1 VLPYQGEQW
10 KTIKEDPRE
19 EIERLIQKGDLE
31 ALLRKAAE
39 LHGHF
44 CSYLTYGVKA
54 GYIAIKELGI
64 KNTGMEETI
73 AIVETNNCFSDGIQ
87 IITGCTFGNNALMYK
102 DVGKTAVTVAKRDGT
117 AIRIALDPIYEK
129 SIEKEYS
136 EANGLWE
143 KIVVKREEAT
153 RQEHNRMM
161 ELFAEMAFKELKK
174 PADKMFR
181 ITRMKINTPQ
191 YAPIFNSVICQ
202 VCGEKTYKPVMHN
215 GKPVCMDCAGVNH
228 YFLDG
233 RGVFRRKPQKEHE
246 ILGEISTI

>member
-1 VLPYQGEQW
+1 VA
-10 KTIKEDPRE
+10 KTIKENPRE
-19 EIERLIQKGDLE
+19 EMEKLIQKGNLE

-87 IITGCTFGNNALMYK
+87 IITSCTFGNNALIYK
-102 DVGKTAVTVAKRDGT
+102 DVGKTAATVAKRDGT
-117 AIRIALDPIYEK
+117 ALRIALDPIYEK

-136 EANGLWE
+136 EANELWE
-143 KIVVKREEAT
+143 KIVAKREEAT
-153 RQEHNRMM
+153 RQEHDRMM

-174 PADKMFR
+174 PADKMFK
-181 ITRMKINTPQ
+181 ITRMKINTPE
-191 YAPIFNSVICQ
+191 YAPIFNSVTCP
-202 VCGEKTYKPVMHN
+202 VCGEKTYKTVMHN
-215 GKPVCMDCAGVNH
+215 GKLLCMDCAGVNY

-233 RGVFRRKPQKEHE
+233 RGIQRSHRKKVK
-246 ILGEISTI
+246 ILGETETV

>member
-1 VLPYQGEQW
+1 VLPYHWGVE
-10 KTIKEDPRE
+10 KTVKENPRE
-19 EIERLIQKGDLE
+19 EIEKLIQKGDLE

-54 GYIAIKELGI
+54 GYIVIRKLGI

-87 IITGCTFGNNALMYK
+87 IITSCTFGNNALIYK
-102 DVGKTAVTVAKRDGT
+102 DVGKTAVTVVRRDGK
-117 AIRIALDPIYEK
+117 ALRIALNPIYEK

-136 EANGLWE
+136 EADGLWE

-181 ITRMKINTPQ
+181 ITRMKINMPE
-191 YAPIFNSVICQ
+191 YAPIFNSVICP

-215 GKPVCMDCAGVNH
+215 GKLVCMDCAGVN
-228 YFLDG
+228 YSFLDG
-233 RGVFRRKPQKEHE
+233 RGIQRSHTKKFE
-246 ILGEISTI
+246 ILGETETV